1 MDIEDEA
8 VHALFKLMDPEGL
21 AARIDIEELIWAI
34 IQAGAPDEFL
44 SSKAIVETPQID
56 TFLAQIFKTRGGDVS
71 IFRIAINFL
80 DVVCYCDLKVSI
92 CESNPLLIDQTASV
106 LESWQ

>member
-1 MDIEDEA
+1 
-8 VHALFKLMDPEGL
+8 MDPEGL

-80 DVVCYCDLKVSI
+80 DVVPNLALFNLYLCSGETVYMLYA
-92 CESNPLLIDQTASV
+92 L
-106 LESWQ
+106 

>member
-1 MDIEDEA
+1 M
-8 VHALFKLMDPEGL
+8 HALFKLMDPEGL

-71 IFRIAINFL
+71 TFRTANVFF
-80 DVVCYCDLKVSI
+80 DAGCYCDLKDLI
-92 CESNPLLIDQTASV
+92 CKSNPLLIDQTTSI